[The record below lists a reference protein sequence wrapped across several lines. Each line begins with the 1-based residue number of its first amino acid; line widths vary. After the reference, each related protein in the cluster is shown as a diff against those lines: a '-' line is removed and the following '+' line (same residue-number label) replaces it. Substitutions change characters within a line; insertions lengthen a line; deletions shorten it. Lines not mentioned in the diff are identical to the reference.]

1 MFHSIRLMAFAALTA
16 ISLLASSA
24 VTAQAPVLNR
34 VVKSGTLRVGMSAN
48 QPPLNVKSK
57 SGQMIGLEVDLA
69 NGLAYALG
77 LELEIVQKPFGQLLG
92 ALKKG
97 KVDMVMSGVD
107 ITAARTRD
115 FLFVGP
121 YLLSGKSLVTTS
133 KALAG
138 AETVDDINT
147 PDVTFVTLKN
157 STSQA
162 FVKKN
167 LPKATLILVDDY
179 EKGVAMV
186 IDGKASAMIADMPAC
201 ALAVL
206 RNPDAGLVTLAE
218 PLSVE
223 PMGIAVSAKDTR
235 FYNLIDNYIEAIE
248 ATGILSVTRTR
259 SPENGTRRPCS
270 RSGPARPSPQ
280 VHTRLASRPIAVLA
294 IASRSPV

>member
-1 MFHSIRLMAFAALTA
+1 MFQSIRLGALAALTA
-16 ISLLASSA
+16 ISLLGASA
-24 VTAQAPVLNR
+24 TNAQSPVLSR
-34 VVKSGTLRVGMSAN
+34 VIKTNTLRVGMSAN
-48 QPPLNVKSK
+48 QPPLNVKGK

-69 NGLAYALG
+69 KGLAYALG
-77 LELEIVQKPFGQLLG
+77 FELEIVQKPFGELLG

-107 ITAARTRD
+107 ITAARSQD

-147 PDVTFVTLKN
+147 PNVTFVTLKN

-167 LPKATLILVDDY
+167 LPKAKSVAVDDY
-179 EKGVAMV
+179 ETAVAMV
-186 IDGKASAMIADMPAC
+186 IDGKASAMIADLPAC

-223 PMGIAVSAKDTR
+223 PMGIAVPRDDPRFANVIQLYFNALAETGALEKARTFWFKD
-235 FYNLIDNYIEAIE
+235 
-248 ATGILSVTRTR
+248 
-259 SPENGTRRPCS
+259 
-270 RSGPARPSPQ
+270 PSWIQ
-280 VHTRLASRPIAVLA
+280 GLR
-294 IASRSPV
+294 

>member
-1 MFHSIRLMAFAALTA
+1 MFRSIRLLAFTALTA
-16 ISLLASSA
+16 LSLLASSA

-34 VVKSGTLRVGMSAN
+34 VVKTHTLRVGMSAN

-77 LELEIVQKPFGQLLG
+77 LELEIVQKPFGKLLG
-92 ALKKG
+92 ALKRG
-97 KVDMVMSGVD
+97 QVDMVMSGVD
-107 ITAARTRD
+107 ITAARTKD

-133 KALAG
+133 QALAG
-138 AETVDDINT
+138 ADTVDDINRR
-147 PDVTFVTLKN
+147 DVTFVALKN
-157 STSQA
+157 STSHA

-167 LPKATLILVDDY
+167 IPKAKLVGVDNY
-179 EKGVAMV
+179 EDGVAMV
-186 IDGKASAMIADMPAC
+186 IKGKASAMIADMPAC

-206 RNPDAGLVTLAE
+206 RNPDAGLVTLEE

-223 PMGIAVSAKDTR
+223 PMGIAVSAKDMR

-248 ATGILSVTRTR
+248 ATGILSALRAKWF
-259 SPENGTRRPCS
+259 ED
-270 RSGPARPSPQ
+270 PSWLDELP
-280 VHTRLASRPIAVLA
+280 
-294 IASRSPV
+294 

>member
-1 MFHSIRLMAFAALTA
+1 MLQRIRLGALAALTT
-16 ISLLASSA
+16 ISLLGASA
-24 VTAQAPVLNR
+24 ATAESPVLSR
-34 VVKSGTLRVGMSAN
+34 VIKTNTLRVGMSAN
-48 QPPLNVKSK
+48 QPPLNVKGK

-77 LELEIVQKPFGQLLG
+77 FELEIVQKPFGELLG

-107 ITAARTRD
+107 ITAARSQD

-147 PDVTFVTLKN
+147 PDVIFVTLKN
-157 STSQA
+157 STSEA

-167 LPKATLILVDDY
+167 LSKAKSVAVDDY
-179 EKGVAMV
+179 EAAVAMV
-186 IDGKASAMIADMPAC
+186 IDGKASAMIADLPAC

-206 RNPDAGLVTLAE
+206 RNPDAGLVMLAE

-223 PMGIAVSAKDTR
+223 PMGIAVSAKDGH
-235 FYNLIDNYIEAIE
+235 FYNLIENYIDAIE
-248 ATGILSVTRTR
+248 ATGILSGLR
-259 SPENGTRRPCS
+259 EKWFDD
-270 RSGPARPSPQ
+270 PSWLDELP
-280 VHTRLASRPIAVLA
+280 
-294 IASRSPV
+294 

>member
-1 MFHSIRLMAFAALTA
+1 MAFAALTA

-206 RNPDAGLVTLAE
+206 RLRNPDAGLVTLAE

-248 ATGILSVTRTR
+248 ATGILSALRQKWF
-259 SPENGTRRPCS
+259 ED
-270 RSGPARPSPQ
+270 PSWLEELP
-280 VHTRLASRPIAVLA
+280 
-294 IASRSPV
+294 

>member
-1 MFHSIRLMAFAALTA
+1 MFRSIRLLSLTSLTA
-16 ISLLASSA
+16 LLLLASSA

-34 VVKSGTLRVGMSAN
+34 VVKTNTLRVGMSAN

-92 ALKKG
+92 ALKRG
-97 KVDMVMSGVD
+97 QVDMVMSGVD
-107 ITAARTRD
+107 ITAVRTQD

-138 AETVDDINT
+138 ADTVDDVNRR
-147 PDVTFVTLKN
+147 DVTFVALKN
-157 STSQA
+157 STSHA
-162 FVKKN
+162 FVKRHI
-167 LPKATLILVDDY
+167 PKAKVVAVDTY

-186 IDGKASAMIADMPAC
+186 ISGKASAMVADMPAC

-206 RNPDAGLVTLAE
+206 RNPDAGLVTLEE

-223 PMGIAVSAKDTR
+223 PMGIAVSAKDMR

-248 ATGILSVTRTR
+248 ATGILSALRAKWF
-259 SPENGTRRPCS
+259 ED
-270 RSGPARPSPQ
+270 PSWLDELP
-280 VHTRLASRPIAVLA
+280 
-294 IASRSPV
+294 

>member
-1 MFHSIRLMAFAALTA
+1 MFHRIRLVAFAALTA
-16 ISLLASSA
+16 LSLIASSA

-34 VVKSGTLRVGMSAN
+34 VVKTGTLRVGMSAN

-69 NGLAYALG
+69 KGLAYALG
-77 LELEIVQKPFGQLLG
+77 LEIEIVQKPFGELLG

-97 KVDMVMSGVD
+97 KVDMVLSGVD
-107 ITAARTRD
+107 ITPERTKE

-138 AETVDDINT
+138 ADTVDDINT
-147 PDVTFVTLKN
+147 PDLSFVALKN

-162 FVKKN
+162 FVKKH
-167 LPKATLILVDDY
+167 LPKAKLVTVDDY

-186 IDGKASAMIADMPAC
+186 IDGKASGMIADMPAC

-223 PMGIAVSAKDTR
+223 PMGIAVSAKDAR

-248 ATGILSVTRTR
+248 ATGILSALRQKWF
-259 SPENGTRRPCS
+259 ED
-270 RSGPARPSPQ
+270 PSWLEELP
-280 VHTRLASRPIAVLA
+280 
-294 IASRSPV
+294 